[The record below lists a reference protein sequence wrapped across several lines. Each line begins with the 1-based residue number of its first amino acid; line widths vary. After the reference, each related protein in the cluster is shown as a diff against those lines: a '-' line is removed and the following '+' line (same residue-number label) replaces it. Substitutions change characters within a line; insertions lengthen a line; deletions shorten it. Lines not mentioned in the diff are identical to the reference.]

1 MTHSN
6 LTALSPLDGRYAARM
21 ATLRPLMSE
30 FGLMQR
36 RVQVEVE
43 WFIALSDAGFA
54 EFTPLSEASRGY
66 LRSLVLRFA
75 EADAQ
80 AIKDI
85 ERTTNHDV
93 KAVEYWLKARF
104 KGHAELE
111 AAGEFVHFACT
122 SERR

>member
-1 MTHSN
+1 MTHST
-6 LTALSPLDGRYAARM
+6 LSALSPLDGRYAARL
-21 ATLRPLMSE
+21 AALRPLLSE

-54 EFTPLSEASRGY
+54 EFKPLAEASRGY
-66 LRSLVLRFA
+66 LRALVLRFS

-85 ERTTNHDV
+85 ERITNHDV
-93 KAVEYWLKARF
+93 KAVESWL
-104 KGHAELE
+104 
-111 AAGEFVHFACT
+111 
-122 SERR
+122 